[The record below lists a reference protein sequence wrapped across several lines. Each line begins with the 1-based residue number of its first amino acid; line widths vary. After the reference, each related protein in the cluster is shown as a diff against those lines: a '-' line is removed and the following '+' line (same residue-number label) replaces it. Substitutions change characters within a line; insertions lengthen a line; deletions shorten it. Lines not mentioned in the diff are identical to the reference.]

1 MERTPP
7 FKYNILQPLLLAAC
21 IAVGMMTGYKLNEIS
36 DPGLVDTYA
45 YPEEDFREVGA
56 IEELI
61 RFVENRYIDTIDRN
75 ILQEDAIRAVFAHLD
90 PYSDYLSPGEH
101 EEFEQ
106 RMDGSFQGIGIEI
119 QKVTDTF
126 FVKNVIPGGPA
137 SKAGIRIFDKLI
149 AVNGDTL
156 NSNTST
162 IEDVANMVGSRMGT
176 GVKLLLQREQKY
188 QVQNLTIENI
198 VVPTVHAEL
207 IPEIQTCY
215 VRIDYFA
222 KGTYREF
229 MQAVEKNFENGKAS
243 HLILDLRNN
252 PGGYIPEVT
261 NILCQIFKEKDKVL
275 FTTKN
280 RRNEINEYKSTGKQF
295 FDIDQVVV
303 LIDGQS
309 ASASELVAG
318 TIQDWDRG
326 LVIGTQSYGK
336 GLVQEQYN
344 LNNGGAIRLSVEKY
358 YLPSGRSIQKP
369 EHLKGISRQH
379 EQAAFEDADI
389 NSGKVNEEP
398 AYKTL
403 IRGREVQASSGITPD
418 IKIGNPDNANS
429 DEDGLKEILTSFTFA
444 YLAKHRKTIP
454 ANKESLQKWQVPA
467 GAFTEFIEYATNE
480 RGMEQVPETRKA
492 TMFSAAFK
500 EEVIALMSKSKIK
513 AISSNESDAFLNTA
527 IMALKEKKAAQ
538 AVK

>member
-1 MERTPP
+1 LERTPP

-21 IAVGMMTGYKLNEIS
+21 IAVGMMTGYKLNEVN
-36 DPGLVDTYA
+36 DPGLVDVYA

-101 EEFEQ
+101 EEYEQ
-106 RMDGSFQGIGIEI
+106 RMDGSFRGIGIEI
-119 QKVTDTF
+119 QKIADTF
-126 FVKNVIPGGPA
+126 FVRHVMPGGPA
-137 SKAGIRIFDKLI
+137 SKADIRIFDKLI

-156 NSNTST
+156 NSASNT
-162 IEDVANMVGSRMGT
+162 IEDIANMVGSRMGT
-176 GVKLLLQREQKY
+176 SVKLLVQREKKY
-188 QVQNLTIENI
+188 QLYDLTIEDI
-198 VVPTVHAEL
+198 AVPTVHAEL

-229 MQAVEKNFENGKAS
+229 MQVVEKNFENGKAS

-261 NILCQIFKEKDKVL
+261 NILCQIFKEKDKIL
-275 FTTKN
+275 FTTRN
-280 RRNEINEYKSTGKQF
+280 RRNEIYEYKSTGKQF

-326 LVIGTQSYGK
+326 LVVGTQSYGK

-344 LNNGGAIRLSVEKY
+344 LKNGGAIRLSVEKY

-379 EQAAFEDADI
+379 EQAAFEYADI
-389 NSGKVNEEP
+389 ISGKVNEEP

-403 IRGREVQASSGITPD
+403 IRGREVHASSGITPD
-418 IKIGNPDNANS
+418 IKIGNPNNTNN
-429 DEDGLKEILTSFTFA
+429 DEDGLQEILTSFTFA
-444 YLAKHRKTIP
+444 YIAKHRKAIP
-454 ANKESLQKWQVPA
+454 VNKESLLKWQVPA
-467 GAFTEFIEYATNE
+467 DAFTEFLEYTTNE
-480 RGMEQVPETRKA
+480 RGMEQIPETWNA
-492 TMFSAAFK
+492 SLFSVDFK
-500 EEVIALMSKSKIK
+500 EEVGALLSKSKIK
-513 AISSNESDAFLNTA
+513 ALNSNEEDAFLITA
-527 IMALKEKKAAQ
+527 IKALKEKKAAQ
-538 AVK
+538 ALK

>member
-1 MERTPP
+1 LERTPP

-21 IAVGMMTGYKLNEIS
+21 IAVGMMTGYKLNEVS
-36 DPGLVDTYA
+36 DPGLVDIYA

-75 ILQEDAIRAVFAHLD
+75 VLQEDAIRAVFAHLD

-101 EEFEQ
+101 EEYQQ
-106 RMDGSFQGIGIEI
+106 RMDGSFRGIGIEI

-126 FVKNVIPGGPA
+126 FVRHVMPGGPA

-149 AVNGDTL
+149 AINGDTL
-156 NSNTST
+156 NSASNT
-162 IEDVANMVGSRMGT
+162 IEDIANMVGSRMGT

-188 QVQNLTIENI
+188 QLHHLTIEDI
-198 VVPTVHAEL
+198 AVPTVHAEL

-261 NILCQIFKEKDKVL
+261 NILCQIFKEKDKIL

-280 RRNEINEYKSTGKQF
+280 RRNEIYEYKSTGKQF
-295 FDIDQVVV
+295 FAIDQVVV
-303 LIDGQS
+303 LVDGQS

-326 LVIGTQSYGK
+326 LVVGSQSYGK

-344 LNNGGAIRLSVEKY
+344 LKNGGSIRLSVEKY

-369 EHLKGISRQH
+369 EHLRSITRQ
-379 EQAAFEDADI
+379 QNAFGDASLNNDK
-389 NSGKVNEEP
+389 SGE
-398 AYKTL
+398 ALIYKTL
-403 IRGREVQASSGITPD
+403 IRGREVKASSGITPD
-418 IKIGNPDNANS
+418 LRIGNSDNANT
-429 DEDGLKEILTSFTFA
+429 DQDDMHEMLNSFTFV

-454 ANKESLQKWQVPA
+454 ANKESLQKWQIPA
-467 GAFTEFIEYATNE
+467 DAFTEFIEYTTNE
-480 RGMEQVPETRKA
+480 RGMEQIPETWKA

-500 EEVIALMSKSKIK
+500 EEVIALMSKSKFK
-513 AISSNESDAFLNTA
+513 ALNSNEEDAFLNTA
-527 IMALKEKKAAQ
+527 IKALKEKKAAE

>member
-36 DPGLVDTYA
+36 DPGLVDIYA

-75 ILQEDAIRAVFAHLD
+75 VLQEDAIRAVFAHLD

-101 EEFEQ
+101 EEYKQ
-106 RMDGSFQGIGIEI
+106 RMDGSFRGIGIEI
-119 QKVTDTF
+119 QQVTDTF
-126 FVKNVIPGGPA
+126 FVRHVMPGGPA
-137 SKAGIRIFDKLI
+137 SKAGIRIFDKVI

-156 NSNTST
+156 NSASIT
-162 IEDVANMVGSRMGT
+162 IEDIANMAGNRMGT

-188 QVQNLTIENI
+188 QLHNLTIEDI
-198 VVPTVHAEL
+198 AVPTVHAEL
-207 IPEIQTCY
+207 MPEIQTFY

-229 MQAVEKNFENGKAS
+229 MQAVEKNFENGKAR

-261 NILCQIFKEKDKVL
+261 NILCQIFKEKDKIL

-303 LIDGQS
+303 LVDGKS

-326 LVIGTQSYGK
+326 LVVGTQSYGK

-344 LNNGGAIRLSVEKY
+344 LKNGGSVRLSVEKY

-369 EHLKGISRQH
+369 EHLRGITRHQTD
-379 EQAAFEDADI
+379 FGDASPKND
-389 NSGKVNEEP
+389 KADEESTF
-398 AYKTL
+398 KTL
-403 IRGREVQASSGITPD
+403 IRGREVQASSGIIPD
-418 IKIGNPDNANS
+418 IKIGNRDNADN
-429 DEDGLKEILTSFTFA
+429 DEDAMLEMLPSFTFA
-444 YLAKHRKTIP
+444 YLAKHRATLP
-454 ANKESLQKWQVPA
+454 AIDVTLQNWQVPVDA
-467 GAFTEFIEYATNE
+467 FRSFGAYALENY
-480 RGMEQVPETRKA
+480 GMEQISETWNESK
-492 TMFSAAFK
+492 FSAAFK
-500 EEVIALMSKSKIK
+500 EQMDALLSKSENKVIN
-513 AISSNESDAFLNTA
+513 SNEGDAFIKTA
-527 IMALKEKKAAQ
+527 VKALKEKRATE